1 MNIPRDSLSET
12 LHGWRV
18 TPASDPN
25 FKQGVWRR
33 IDGTSATTW
42 PTYLRSHLAT
52 WSMVAALAVGAA
64 CLAGSALGR
73 SRVRADRE
81 AIVTTYL
88 VDLDPR
94 VQAALK
100 P

>member
-1 MNIPRDSLSET
+1 
-12 LHGWRV
+12 
-18 TPASDPN
+18 
-25 FKQGVWRR
+25 
-33 IDGTSATTW
+33 
-42 PTYLRSHLAT
+42 
-52 WSMVAALAVGAA
+52 MVAALAVGAA